1 MRRMISLIL
10 LFLLLLSCQAL
21 STTGINPTETSF
33 PTSSPAVI
41 DTHLP
46 TGSPTPGSFPSPVP
60 SPIPTAEPATGFT
73 VKFHPDGPLFSGDL
87 VSLEVIAP
95 PGSDMKDKKVQVEL
109 LGDRPVDLGS
119 AVFGAFGIGGRSQA
133 TLTWAWD
140 TSGLAPGDYQLAFQV
155 LPEGSTWTTTVS
167 IYPAE
172 EVPPPEPQAD
182 WETVNSECCVV
193 NYITGTDAARDIE
206 QLLEVADE
214 QGRMAVKQMG
224 VDFSDPIPVTLV
236 PRVLGHGGFAA
247 NEIYISYLDRNYAG
261 NDFSQVLHHEM
272 VHLLDGRLGG
282 ELRPSL
288 LVEGLAVYLAG
299 GHYKKEPLFSRAAAL
314 VEMGRYIP
322 LTALADSFYTS
333 QHEIGYLEGA
343 ALVQYLVNT
352 YGWQAFDSF
361 YRDIKPQSSGKQ
373 SDAIE
378 AALLDHFGLSL
389 SQMEGTFLTNLYHQ
403 QINPD
408 VFDDLRLTIAYYDAV
423 RRYQQLLDP
432 SAYFLTAWLPDGPQM
447 RERGIVADFLRHP
460 NGPDNQQIE
469 TLLIEADED
478 LRAGDY
484 PEAEKT
490 LVTVNRFLDLIEAGE
505 PELVLASGFLP

>member
-1 MRRMISLIL
+1 
-10 LFLLLLSCQAL
+10 
-21 STTGINPTETSF
+21 
-33 PTSSPAVI
+33 
-41 DTHLP
+41 
-46 TGSPTPGSFPSPVP
+46 
-60 SPIPTAEPATGFT
+60 
-73 VKFHPDGPLFSGDL
+73 
-87 VSLEVIAP
+87 
-95 PGSDMKDKKVQVEL
+95 
-109 LGDRPVDLGS
+109 
-119 AVFGAFGIGGRSQA
+119 
-133 TLTWAWD
+133 
-140 TSGLAPGDYQLAFQV
+140 
-155 LPEGSTWTTTVS
+155 
-167 IYPAE
+167 
-172 EVPPPEPQAD
+172 
-182 WETVNSECCVV
+182 
-193 NYITGTDAARDIE
+193 
-206 QLLEVADE
+206 
-214 QGRMAVKQMG
+214 
-224 VDFSDPIPVTLV
+224 
-236 PRVLGHGGFAA
+236 
-247 NEIYISYLDRNYAG
+247 
-261 NDFSQVLHHEM
+261 
-272 VHLLDGRLGG
+272 
-282 ELRPSL
+282 
-288 LVEGLAVYLAG
+288 VEGLAVYLAG

-322 LTALADSFYTS
+322 LAALADSFYTS

-373 SDAIE
+373 SDAIQ

-389 SQMEGTFLTNLYHQ
+389 SQMESNFLTNLYHQ